1 MGGGA
6 TPPHTDTHTHTQ
18 SNVSPLP
25 FDGGRKEESSM
36 AKSNDASKK
45 PKKKWKKLAGHTL
58 DDFETRN

>member
-1 MGGGA
+1 
-6 TPPHTDTHTHTQ
+6 
-18 SNVSPLP
+18 
-25 FDGGRKEESSM
+25 M